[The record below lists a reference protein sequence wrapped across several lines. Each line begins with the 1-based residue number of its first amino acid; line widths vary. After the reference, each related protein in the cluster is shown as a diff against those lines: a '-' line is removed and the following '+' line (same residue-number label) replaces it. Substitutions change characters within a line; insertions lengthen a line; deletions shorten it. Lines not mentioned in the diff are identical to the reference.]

1 MDDFSDD
8 DFDNLN
14 DDVLQELENNAI
26 QATQAHNPGQTQ
38 TGPAARH
45 ESFDQEFEDDDLDDT
60 IVIDQLAQP
69 PQPPPGLQRQQQQA
83 LPIGQP
89 RHGTSLAGTHRWNQ
103 HLPQHHVA
111 TSNTPYPPRPAFQPP
126 RPFAQPPVR
135 QPIPSQRYPPVAP
148 SQRYGPAASSQRYHQ
163 PARTTAV
170 PPPGP
175 RPSQFGG
182 PSAVPISRPYTA
194 QSSQSRHD
202 PGPANQNDVIVALQ
216 ARLSELESDLTAARG
231 EASILRSKYDKAIA
245 AHEAEVS
252 RLKKENAEQVAKQE
266 RLAEQARIAERNLA
280 TELQFARQ
288 DLREELGRSKAKRK
302 EGKDGP
308 STPRKTRTWGMPDG
322 FDGVEILAS
331 PSKGQALRR
340 KDAGPTM
347 PAPSERTPTRKRKR
361 PVVDSP
367 TLALETDGDV
377 ALANNDQQ
385 TGASGSPR
393 PAAIPGIQ
401 LDFLR
406 LLLDHAA
413 VHGQPPTFEVFSRY
427 AFPSDPK
434 HSLASMLLKR
444 LPQMGHPGDPQSLL
458 VEFADMVIEL
468 WHRCLV
474 EKYHGPIYHLVALI
488 AYTLQLNAVD
498 VAPHIIPSF
507 IPVCVTTCK
516 LVALPRLKTQDGDLT
531 AHPDPGVRQLC
542 LHIDVAQ
549 CLAVLHLTA
558 LGCMPAPAQDK
569 EPVDSPQPSPQGDYW
584 RSLELDFI
592 LMMLA
597 PSTPEAEW
605 LTMMSM
611 LRTSVMPDSI
621 GPIPLPA
628 AESGG
633 RRTEATT
640 REGVAAVLID
650 CVTSYLCEPPQWAT
664 TGTLKHVVAR
674 AAALATLA
682 AFVTSPF
689 GALQIAE
696 SSEAIPRLVAGLC
709 WAIDQL
715 YDSDLPVES
724 SRANGPTADQAPA
737 GSDPMDVDTP
747 GMAAGTGADASSGQ
761 QLQQVGALGDGLA
774 EQAHPMFFLCRIIS
788 QATSLLHF
796 LVTDPRTSEVANIS
810 TKLAAAH
817 GGSQRYFLT
826 LARLNFAEEDLVLEA
841 GIDADTVERA
851 HELLELAVT
860 PDEGEEIGEMFD

>member
-26 QATQAHNPGQTQ
+26 QATQVQKRGQTEAA
-38 TGPAARH
+38 PAGRH
-45 ESFDQEFEDDDLDDT
+45 ESFDCEFEDDDLDDT
-60 IVIDQLAQP
+60 VVIDQLAQP
-69 PQPPPGLQRQQQQA
+69 PQPPPGLQRQQHQA

-89 RHGTSLAGTHRWNQ
+89 RHGTSLTGTHRWNQ

-111 TSNTPYPPRPAFQPP
+111 TTNTSYTPRPPFQHH

-135 QPIPSQRYPPVAP
+135 QPIPSQRYPPAAP
-148 SQRYGPAASSQRYHQ
+148 SQRYAAAASSQRYQ
-163 PARTTAV
+163 PVPAAAV
-170 PPPGP
+170 PQHVP
-175 RPSQFGG
+175 RPSQFAGT
-182 PSAVPISRPYTA
+182 SAVSISRPYTA
-194 QSSQSRHD
+194 QASQSRHD
-202 PGPANQNDVIVALQ
+202 HGPTNQTDVIAALQ

-245 AHEAEVS
+245 THEAEVS

-308 STPRKTRTWGMPDG
+308 STPRKSRTWGMPDG
-322 FDGVEILAS
+322 FDGVEILTS
-331 PSKGQALRR
+331 PSKGQTLRR
-340 KDAGPTM
+340 KDAGAPI

-367 TLALETDGDV
+367 TFALETDGDD
-377 ALANNDQQ
+377 AISNDAQAPA
-385 TGASGSPR
+385 ASGTAQ

-406 LLLDHAA
+406 LFLDHTAL
-413 VHGQPPTFEVFSRY
+413 HGQPPTFEVFSRY
-427 AFPSDPK
+427 AFPSDSK

-444 LPQMGHPGDPQSLL
+444 LPQLGHPGDPQSLL
-458 VEFADMVIEL
+458 VEFADIVLEL
-468 WHRCLV
+468 WHRCLS
-474 EKYHGPIYHLVALI
+474 EKYHGPIYHLAALI
-488 AYTLQLNAVD
+488 TYTLQLNAID
-498 VAPHIIPSF
+498 VAPHIIPSLV
-507 IPVCVTTCK
+507 PVCATTCK
-516 LVALPRLKTQDGDLT
+516 LVVLPRLKIPDGDLT
-531 AHPDPGVRQLC
+531 AHADPGVRQLC
-542 LHIDVAQ
+542 LHIDVVQ
-549 CLAVLHLTA
+549 CLSVLHIAA
-558 LGCMPAPAQDK
+558 LGCLSSPVQDTGPA
-569 EPVDSPQPSPQGDYW
+569 EPPRPSPQEDYW

-597 PSTPEAEW
+597 PSTPETEW
-605 LTMMSM
+605 LTMMSI

-621 GPIPLPA
+621 GPIPLPPT
-628 AESGG
+628 ESGG
-633 RRTEATT
+633 RRAETTT

-664 TGTLKHVVAR
+664 TGTAKHVTAR

-682 AFVTSPF
+682 AFVMSPF

-709 WAIDQL
+709 WAIDRL
-715 YDSDLPVES
+715 YDSDLPVE
-724 SRANGPTADQAPA
+724 RGQATGPTGNQGPA
-737 GSDPMDVDTP
+737 GSGPMDVDTP
-747 GMAAGTGADASSGQ
+747 GAAASAVADASPEKDAQ
-761 QLQQVGALGDGLA
+761 WVGAVGDGLS
-774 EQAHPMFFLCRIIS
+774 EEVHPMSLLCRIIS
-788 QATSLLHF
+788 QATALLHF

-817 GGSQRYFLT
+817 GGAQRYFLT